1 MKKAKLC
8 TALPVSERHSDDRR
22 KPTGMTV
29 LSKNNFKTIFVLLS
43 MILLSVPAFAVPGEY
58 VYTPDGNK
66 VCDVSDVQQLRQKL
80 EKEFYEK
87 HINNDVNGRAYN
99 REVDLPVYKL
109 LEQKRKAGHCGFAR
123 Y

>member
-1 MKKAKLC
+1 MKK
-8 TALPVSERHSDDRR
+8 V
-22 KPTGMTV
+22 
-29 LSKNNFKTIFVLLS
+29 FVLLS

-66 VCDVSDVQQLRQKL
+66 VCDISDVQEYAQKL
-80 EKEFYEK
+80 EKEFIK
-87 HINNDVNGRAYN
+87 RHKDNINGNDHN

>member
-1 MKKAKLC
+1 MKK
-8 TALPVSERHSDDRR
+8 V
-22 KPTGMTV
+22 
-29 LSKNNFKTIFVLLS
+29 FVLLS

-58 VYTPDGNK
+58 ITLESGLV

-80 EKEFYEK
+80 EKEFIERHK
-87 HINNDVNGRAYN
+87 DNINGNDHN

>member
-1 MKKAKLC
+1 MKK
-8 TALPVSERHSDDRR
+8 V
-22 KPTGMTV
+22 
-29 LSKNNFKTIFVLLS
+29 FVLLL
-43 MILLSVPAFAVPGEY
+43 MFVLSVPAFAGPGEY
-58 VYTPDGNK
+58 VYKPDGNK
-66 VCDVSDVQQLRQKL
+66 VCEISNVQQLRQKL

-87 HINNDVNGRAYN
+87 YTNNDISGNAYS

>member
-1 MKKAKLC
+1 MKK
-8 TALPVSERHSDDRR
+8 
-22 KPTGMTV
+22 
-29 LSKNNFKTIFVLLS
+29 IFVLLL
-43 MILLSVPAFAVPGEY
+43 MIILSAPAFAVPGEY
-58 VYTPDGNK
+58 VTLDSGLV

-87 HINNDVNGRAYN
+87 HDKTGIRGNDYS

-109 LEQKRKAGHCGFAR
+109 LEKKRLAGHCGFAR

>member
-8 TALPVSERHSDDRR
+8 TAFQVSERHSDDRR
-22 KPTGMTV
+22 KPAGTTV
-29 LSKNNFKTIFVLLS
+29 LSKNNFKTVFVLLS

-58 VYTPDGNK
+58 ITLESGLV

-80 EKEFYEK
+80 EKEFIERHK
-87 HINNDVNGRAYN
+87 DNINGNDHN